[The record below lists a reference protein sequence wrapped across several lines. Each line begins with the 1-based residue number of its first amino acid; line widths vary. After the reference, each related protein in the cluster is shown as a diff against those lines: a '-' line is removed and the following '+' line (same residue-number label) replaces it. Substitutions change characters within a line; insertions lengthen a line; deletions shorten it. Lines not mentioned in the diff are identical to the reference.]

1 MREPRR
7 KSCGPQNVR
16 PSTNPDASQQL
27 HDPNV
32 NGSTCIMVICLV
44 RSMYLVLN
52 VDERIPL
59 HGNARMRVSQ
69 NAKWKT
75 MNIMTNFM

>member
-52 VDERIPL
+52 VEMHECESLKMPNEKL
-59 HGNARMRVSQ
+59 
-69 NAKWKT
+69 
-75 MNIMTNFM
+75 